1 MLPTRGR
8 RTDTGDCPG
17 TSHTHPLWR
26 QEAVTVVAND
36 VQRRRA
42 RRRGDIDIREL
53 RGPRRL
59 LVVKLFEL
67 VDELLWVSRVCA
79 AYTQSEDL

>member
-1 MLPTRGR
+1 MTVRALRTLTRWR
-8 RTDTGDCPG
+8 RCW
-17 TSHTHPLWR
+17 WR

-79 AYTQSEDL
+79 AYTQSKDL